1 MRRQNPPQA
10 YLDKAQ
16 RIEKYLSP
24 LTTAAIYGTCGILY
38 AVFIALIF
46 GILVST
52 SVLNPTAAV
61 VTIFAAIAIIPATLA
76 FLAWFLRPNDPLSRY
91 IQQLADVWRHPLNV
105 PPDSCTFKV
114 FRNDGEVLCVEL
126 LFFYPSTQ
134 QTAPVRERLHT
145 YVHGALA
152 NNYTLS
158 TGVPTRVE
166 VETLLDRPLEIL
178 ASESGI
184 PVLYLEVREVYI
196 SREHDSATGD
206 FLGTGTW
213 N

>member
-24 LTTAAIYGTCGILY
+24 LTIAAIYATCGTLY

-46 GILVST
+46 GILVYT

-61 VTIFAAIAIIPATLA
+61 VTIFAAIAIIPATFA
-76 FLAWFLRPNDPLSRY
+76 FLASFLRPNDPLSTY
-91 IQQLADVWRHPLNV
+91 IQQLADVWRQPLNV

-114 FRNDGEVLCVEL
+114 RRTDGEELCVEL
-126 LFFYPSTQ
+126 LFFYPSTK
-134 QTAPVRERLHT
+134 QTAAVRERLYT

-152 NNYTLS
+152 NRYALYI
-158 TGVPTRVE
+158 GEPTCE
-166 VETLLDRPLEIL
+166 EIESLLDRPLEML
-178 ASESGI
+178 ATEFGI
-184 PVLYLEVREVYI
+184 PVFYLEVRDI
-196 SREHDSATGD
+196 HITREQDSAGD
-206 FLGTGTW
+206 YLGTGTW